1 MLLSAWIACFG
12 LHVAHAQGDPAFAGT
27 LKAVVGD
34 VKVLRAD
41 QAQTA
46 QSGMQLRVDDE
57 VITGEAS
64 SAGIV
69 LVDGTRLSL
78 GPKSQTRMSEVRFD
92 GTSRMSEVRF
102 DGTTQ
107 EGNLLIKLYRGSLRM
122 ITGLIAS
129 HNPDAVKVV
138 TPTSVVGIRGTDF
151 IVQVAE

>member
-92 GTSRMSEVRF
+92 GT
-102 DGTTQ
+102 TQ

>member
-1 MLLSAWIACFG
+1 MLLSAWIACCS
-12 LHVAHAQGDPAFAGT
+12 LHVAHAQSAPPFAGT

-34 VKVLRAD
+34 VQVLRAD
-41 QAQTA
+41 QTQTA
-46 QSGMQLRVDDE
+46 QSGMKLKVDDE

-69 LVDGTRLSL
+69 LLDGTRLSL
-78 GPKSQTRMSEVRFD
+78 GPKSQTRMSEV
-92 GTSRMSEVRF
+92 SF

-107 EGNLLIKLYRGSLRM
+107 DGNLLIKLYRGSLRM
-122 ITGLIAS
+122 ITGLIAT